1 MKSAFELAMERFG
14 GPLKQYSDEQKAQL
28 AEIDSSYE
36 SQIVQARFAAQA
48 RLEKAEGDLE
58 ETRKI
63 QEELADEIRSL
74 EARRERKKEELR
86 KSFGQA

>member
-28 AEIDSSYE
+28 AEVDSSYE

>member
-28 AEIDSSYE
+28 AEVDSSYE
-36 SQIVQARFAAQA
+36 SQIVQARFAAQT

-63 QEELADEIRSL
+63 QEELADEIGSL

>member
-28 AEIDSSYE
+28 AEVDSSYE

-48 RLEKAEGDLE
+48 RLEKAAGDFE
-58 ETRKI
+58 EAKKI

>member
-28 AEIDSSYE
+28 AEIDSTYE

-48 RLEKAEGDLE
+48 RLEKAVGDFE

-74 EARRERKKEELR
+74 EARRDRKKEELR
-86 KSFGQA
+86 NSFNQP

>member
-14 GPLKQYSDEQKAQL
+14 GPLKQYSDDQKAQL
-28 AEIDSSYE
+28 AEIDSTYE
-36 SQIVQARFAAQA
+36 SQIVQARFASQA
-48 RLEKAEGDLE
+48 RIEKAEGNFE
-58 ETRKI
+58 EIRKI

-86 KSFGQA
+86 KSFDKA

>member
-14 GPLKQYSDEQKAQL
+14 GRLKQYSDEQKAQL
-28 AEIDSSYE
+28 AEVDSSYE

-48 RLEKAEGDLE
+48 RLEKASGDFE

>member
-14 GPLKQYSDEQKAQL
+14 GPLKQYTDEQKAQL
-28 AEIDSSYE
+28 AEVDSSYE
-36 SQIVQARFAAQA
+36 SQIVQARFAAQT
-48 RLEKAEGDLE
+48 RQEKAAGDLE
-58 ETRKI
+58 ELRKI

-74 EARRERKKEELR
+74 EARRDRRKEELR

>member
-28 AEIDSSYE
+28 AEIDSNYE

-48 RLEKAEGDLE
+48 RLEKASADLE

-86 KSFGQA
+86 KAFDQA

>member
-28 AEIDSSYE
+28 AEVDSSYE

-48 RLEKAEGDLE
+48 RLEKAEGDFE

-63 QEELADEIRSL
+63 QAELADEIRSL
-74 EARRERKKEELR
+74 EARRDRKKEELR
-86 KSFGQA
+86 KSFDQA